1 MTEWKRLLSR
11 LGLRHDPGLHT
22 CNLDETLHTA
32 LTNLA
37 AREGRPEDEIAA
49 ALLATGLTQYQIK
62 DELWQRWQSLSPRE
76 QQVGAMT
83 CLGYT
88 NRQIAAWLGISPETV
103 KTHLRNTLYKFNLRS
118 KPELRMM
125 LDKWDFSKWE
135 IF

>member
-11 LGLRHDPGLHT
+11 LGLRHDPGSHT

-62 DELWQRWQSLSPRE
+62 DELWQCWQSLSPRE

-83 CLGYT
+83 CLG
-88 NRQIAAWLGISPETV
+88 ISPEAV